1 MKLAYLFPG
10 QGAQYVGMGKSFY
23 DTSSEARQ
31 VFEHADD
38 ILKFPL
44 TKLILSGDVSELT
57 QTKNSQPAIFVTS
70 LAILKAL
77 EKLFGLQAPAY
88 CAGLSLGEY
97 TALTAAGALSFE
109 DAVRIVATRGALMHK
124 ACEDT
129 KGTMAVVLGLDD
141 DAVQEAVDSLKM
153 PTEIFCANFN
163 CPGQVVISGTIP
175 AIEKA
180 KEILTLKGAKRV
192 LPLQVHGAFH
202 SGLMQSA
209 QDGLEPHLKHLSI
222 SLPKTQVA
230 MNVTGRFAESA
241 DEIRRLLVQQVTSP
255 TRWSTGIRA
264 IDKELPSLYL
274 EIGCGST
281 LTGMNKKIGVS
292 ALSLNVDKTDDLSK
306 LEEILKG

>member
-1 MKLAYLFPG
+1 MKIVYLFPG

-23 DTSSEARQ
+23 DTSPDTREL
-31 VFEHADD
+31 FEQADD

-44 TKLILSGDVSELT
+44 TKLILSGDESELI

-77 EKLFGLQAPAY
+77 EKMFGLTPPAF

-97 TALTAAGALSFE
+97 SALTAAKILTFE
-109 DAVRIVATRGALMHK
+109 DALKIVATRGALMHK
-124 ACEDT
+124 ACEEQ

-141 DAVQEAVDSLKM
+141 DAVQEAVDSLNM
-153 PTEIFCANFN
+153 PAAIFCANFN
-163 CPGQVVISGTIP
+163 CPGQVVISGTFP

-180 KEILTLKGAKRV
+180 KDVLLQKGAKRV

-202 SGLMQSA
+202 SGLMESA
-209 QDGLEPHLKHLSI
+209 KIGLEPYLKTLPISI
-222 SLPKTQVA
+222 RETKVA
-230 MNVTGRFAESA
+230 MNVTGRLAESS
-241 DEIRRLLVQQVTSP
+241 DEIRTLLFNQVTSP
-255 TRWSTGIRA
+255 TRWANGIRA

-281 LTGMNKKIGVS
+281 LIGMNKKIGVS
-292 ALSLNVDKTDDLSK
+292 APSLNVDKTDDLSK
-306 LEEILKG
+306 LEELLKG